1 MGGTDKIP
9 SFNPRAAG
17 GVEPYQ
23 KETSMLFELAMI
35 TAMASAKVETTTI
48 ASGLR
53 RPWSMAF
60 LPDGDFLISEK
71 EGGLVRVGP
80 EGAKHPIAGMPA
92 DIDNVVANRG
102 DNSGLFDVV
111 LHPGFTS
118 NRRIYFSYA
127 SRGAD
132 GSTTRLA
139 TARLVDDRLV
149 DVRSL
154 FEATP
159 RSAERVHYGGGL
171 LIDHQR
177 HLYLT
182 VGERHFREGSN
193 PPLPVAQDPTDRRG
207 KIYRFTLDGEPAP
220 GNPHFGVDAVPGLYA
235 LGIRAAQGLTQ
246 APDGGRIWMSEHG
259 THRGD
264 EINVLR
270 PRANYG
276 WPVHTSGRY
285 RDEGYRP
292 QALPGAIYTAPAWT
306 WMDRTV
312 APAGLV
318 VYSGSQFPE
327 WRGDLLL
334 AGLGAGSLLRLDVE
348 GDRIL
353 GEEPL
358 LAGTRLRNVKQ
369 APDGTLYLLTD
380 EDDGRLLRLE
390 RKP

>member
-1 MGGTDKIP
+1 
-9 SFNPRAAG
+9 
-17 GVEPYQ
+17 
-23 KETSMLFELAMI
+23 MLFELMLAAGMA
-35 TAMASAKVETTTI
+35 TAQVETVPVAT
-48 ASGLR
+48 GLK

-60 LPDGDFLISEK
+60 LPGGNFLVSEK
-71 EGGLVRVGP
+71 EGGFVRIEP
-80 EGAKHPIAGMPA
+80 DGAKHPIAGMPG
-92 DIDNVVANRG
+92 DLIDNFQGRG

-111 LHPGFTS
+111 LHPDFAS
-118 NRRIYFSYA
+118 NRRIYFTYA
-127 SRGAD
+127 SQGTD
-132 GSTTRLA
+132 GVTTRLA
-139 TARLVDDRLV
+139 TARLVDDQLAE
-149 DVRSL
+149 VRSL

-159 RSAERVHYGGGL
+159 RSNERFHYGGGL
-171 LIDHQR
+171 LIDHER

-182 VGERHFREGSN
+182 VGERHFREGDN
-193 PPLPVAQDPTDRRG
+193 PPLPVAQDPADRRG

-220 GNPHFGVDAVPGLYA
+220 GNPDFGAEAVPGLYA
-235 LGIRAAQGLTQ
+235 LGIRAAQGLAQ
-246 APDGGRIWMSEHG
+246 EPDGGRIWMSEHG

-264 EINVLR
+264 EVNVLR

-285 RDEGYRP
+285 RDTDYRP

-312 APAGLV
+312 APTGLV

-327 WRGDLLL
+327 WRGDLIL
-334 AGLGAGSLLRLDVE
+334 AGLSTGSLLRLDVD

-353 GEEPL
+353 GEERL

-390 RKP
+390 RRP